1 MGQRKNIFDPH
12 NQLKNYDPGEM
23 LTYVKK
29 ISPNVTHTNPCKNLT
44 HATYATHGPTD
55 PQNPCD
61 LAGSSKEHQ
70 KFMKI
75 KKHVKGTRFK
85 S

>member
-1 MGQRKNIFDPH
+1 MGQRKNIFDPQ
-12 NQLKNYDPGEM
+12 NLLKNYSPAKM
-23 LTYVKK
+23 LTYVKN
-29 ISPNVTHTNPCKNLT
+29 ISTNVTHTNPCKNLT
-44 HATYATHGPTD
+44 HATHGPTD

-70 KFMKI
+70 KFMNI
-75 KKHVKGTRFK
+75 KEYVKGTCFK

>member
-12 NQLKNYDPGEM
+12 NLLKNYGPGKI
-23 LTYVKK
+23 LTYVKN
-29 ISPNVTHTNPCKNLT
+29 ISTNATHTNPCKNLT
-44 HATYATHGPTD
+44 HATHANNGPTD

-70 KFMKI
+70 KFTNI
-75 KKHVKGTRFK
+75 KEYVKGTLFK